1 MDDQVMPL
9 PNIRPRHR
17 RWKSCSN
24 MAASLSASKGAVSG
38 SHVNQ
43 KLQQLQQLQQQQQ
56 QQHRR
61 RSEPA
66 MFQMGGE
73 HLLRHNGPASVAS
86 ASAQPPPPSPSRSR
100 HNSADDLD
108 ARKSRRGS
116 SRRAML
122 LLRRQGRQLSD
133 PGFSQGA
140 IMLARYFFGKSFQMY
155 VSYT

>member
-43 KLQQLQQLQQQQQ
+43 KLQQLQQQQ

-61 RSEPA
+61 SSEPV
-66 MFQMGGE
+66 MFQMGRE
-73 HLLRHNGPASVAS
+73 HLLRHSGLASVAS
-86 ASAQPPPPSPSRSR
+86 ASAPPPPPSPSRSR

-140 IMLARYFFGKSFQMY
+140 IMLAR
-155 VSYT
+155 